1 MKKRKREEEEK
12 TSYLYSRFPF
22 MRRLLKMCQDTIE
35 RVEETSL
42 TISMFTENYDVKSR
56 PCLILGSSMMRRKHE
71 DWSLTS
77 LSKLIKSNDKVNMMS
92 IREPPERIAGKKRDK
107 KYVKVRTVS
116 ALLLFHQIVLRFQ
129 THSNTDNEIFRK
141 HNEGE

>member
-77 LSKLIKSNDKVNMMS
+77 LSNMVKSNDKVNMMG
-92 IREPPERIAGKKRDK
+92 IRKPPERIAGKKRGER
-107 KYVKVRTVS
+107 YVKVRTVS
-116 ALLLFHQIVLRFQ
+116 ALLLFNQIVLHFQ
-129 THSNTDNEIFRK
+129 THYFTLE
-141 HNEGE
+141 